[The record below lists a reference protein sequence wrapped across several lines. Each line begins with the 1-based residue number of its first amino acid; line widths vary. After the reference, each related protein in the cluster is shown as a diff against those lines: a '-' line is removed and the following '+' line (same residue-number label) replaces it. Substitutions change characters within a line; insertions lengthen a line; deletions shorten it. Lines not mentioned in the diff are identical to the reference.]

1 MKERDKDIKIFFKNE
16 IESDKENWEKNK
28 YGNAIK
34 KGYDDAKRTFAGI
47 KSPADTFWEELA
59 KEINLDAI
67 FAMENSIDQ
76 DQFDQEH
83 KKMCDILIEM
93 FKKEGIYESVTYGQA
108 QKIINMA
115 FKYLYTYDYVKEQEN
130 NQENNQ
136 KNKEV
141 YKYCHMPLD
150 RYTLTWYRRV
160 KEQMKKQMDNSVEN
174 YYSVTSDFAWS
185 KKMDASDEGYEIYQK
200 IQRGVRCCLGENVL
214 RMEFEIW
221 NREKKIQILS
231 DILNGIKGYSSGHYG
246 EIEGI
251 ESIEHLRAEI
261 KKRKEEL
268 EAKNMALV

>member
-1 MKERDKDIKIFFKNE
+1 MEETDERKRQGYKNFFKNE

-67 FAMENSIDQ
+67 FAMKESIDQ

-115 FKYLYTYDYVKEQEN
+115 FKYLYTYDCK
-130 NQENNQ
+130 NNQ

-231 DILNGIKGYSSGHYG
+231 DILNGIEGYSSGHYG